1 MADLVAKFENS
12 LGRKHKLR
20 VKKANT
26 NIEPEK
32 IRASLEKLTTVDLF
46 RNKKDARLFDKVITA
61 SFFEEFDRII
71 FDNSSDEV
79 IEVTVGEAAP
89 VNTQV
94 MDEHVVVS
102 EQPKPSFEE
111 FKLTVVEEKMVEPTV
126 LKQVLELPLGFKLNH
141 LFQEQKRALIVSKV
155 PEGGKPIEANIH
167 NEENP
172 VRIELLVQLKEEIEE
187 KANASP
193 PQDQRGKL
201 SLWDRLKKRRW
212 LE

>member
-26 NIEPEK
+26 DIEPEK

-79 IEVTVGEAAP
+79 IEIDMTNAAP
-89 VNTQV
+89 VN
-94 MDEHVVVS
+94 EHVVVS
-102 EQPKPSFEE
+102 EQPKPSFKE
-111 FKLTVVEEKMVEPTV
+111 FKLTVIEEKMVEPTV

-193 PQDQRGKL
+193 PQDQREKQ